1 MNLLKNYMQ
10 LCIILCT
17 IPVQSKISMQSMQN
31 SVAKIFSRNKQE
43 TIIHQ
48 EFKDVKHLE
57 LLCDQGN
64 ISIHTWKQSST
75 MIELKKIGTP
85 AQISQTDIDFLPYED
100 LLQIK
105 TEHKDNKSVA
115 TIHINIIVPEQTSVK
130 IALKQG
136 DIFIKNL
143 SGIIEAQTDS
153 GNIDIIDGS
162 QDITIRS
169 KRGNLT
175 IQRENMN
182 QSEWISAI
190 TENGNIFLQ
199 VPQHIHSKISAESKN
214 GKIYSDLLITLQSK
228 TTKLT
233 DEVYKQQRHQL
244 NGFIAKDENAKIF
257 GTINLETRHGM
268 IKIKNYV

>member
-1 MNLLKNYMQ
+1 MNLLKNYMP
-10 LCIILCT
+10 LCILLCT
-17 IPVQSKISMQSMQN
+17 IPVQSKISMQNMQN
-31 SVAKIFSRNKQE
+31 SVSKIFSRNKQE
-43 TIIHQ
+43 IITHQ
-48 EFKDVKHLE
+48 EFKNIKQLE
-57 LLCDQGN
+57 LLCEQGN

-75 MIELKKIGTP
+75 MIELKKIGSAT
-85 AQISQTDIDFLPYED
+85 QISQTDIDFLQYED

-105 TEHKDNKSVA
+105 TECKDNKSLA
-115 TIHINIIVPEQTSVK
+115 TIHINIIIPEQTSVK
-130 IALKQG
+130 IAIKQG

-143 SGIIEAQTDS
+143 SGIIQAQTDS

-175 IQRENMN
+175 IQRENMTN
-182 QSEWISAI
+182 SEWISAI
-190 TENGNIFLQ
+190 TENGNIILQ
-199 VPQHIHSKISAESKN
+199 VPQHINSKILAEAKN

-244 NGFIAKDENAKIF
+244 SGLISKDENAKIF